1 MPGARG
7 PWIFMEADFTQ
18 CVILWLL
25 SYRTAMDVEL
35 NTGAITRRTDNL
47 RFLARP
53 DARGEG
59 LQRFEAECF
68 IELDSGVIYGRDG

>member
-1 MPGARG
+1 
-7 PWIFMEADFTQ
+7 MEADSTQ

-25 SYRTAMDVEL
+25 NYRTDMDVEL
-35 NTGAITRRTDNL
+35 DTDAITRRTDNL

>member
-1 MPGARG
+1 
-7 PWIFMEADFTQ
+7 MEADFTQ
-18 CVILWLL
+18 CVIVFYLTTDT
-25 SYRTAMDVEL
+25 SMDVEL
-35 NTGAITRRTDNL
+35 DTGAITRRTDNL